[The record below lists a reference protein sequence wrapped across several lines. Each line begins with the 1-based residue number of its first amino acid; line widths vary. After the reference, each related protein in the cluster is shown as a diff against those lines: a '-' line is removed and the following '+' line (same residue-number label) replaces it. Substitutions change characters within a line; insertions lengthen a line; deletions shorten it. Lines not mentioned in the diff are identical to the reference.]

1 VLGTNDFIAAKP
13 YYEVIGSL
21 FVKRN
26 ARDTPLTEF
35 EVVHDSHE
43 HMEPEQTISIVSI

>member
-1 VLGTNDFIAAKP
+1 MMLFPAKP

-21 FVKRN
+21 FVN
-26 ARDTPLTEF
+26 MPNLTEF

-43 HMEPEQTISIVSI
+43 HMEPEQTIPIVSI